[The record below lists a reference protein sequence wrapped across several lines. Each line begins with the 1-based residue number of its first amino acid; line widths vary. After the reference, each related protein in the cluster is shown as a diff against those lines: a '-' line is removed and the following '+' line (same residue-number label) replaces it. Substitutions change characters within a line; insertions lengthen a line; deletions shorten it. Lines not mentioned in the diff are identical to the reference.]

1 MDGVGSLSVQSRSV
15 VLQIPADQLDQ
26 GAIAGV
32 LHARDD
38 PQPMASI
45 DTSALST
52 VSSKLGVALA
62 VTALAGTVTT
72 AQAQTA
78 PLSEDWAFSVTPY
91 IWLPSLEGTLRYSLP
106 PGSGSPSV
114 SVKESSP
121 FDALDGAFMIAGEA
135 RHGRWSLFGDY
146 IYMKFAASD
155 SAVRA
160 VDFNTGAPAVNP
172 FSTTVNRGTATQLK
186 GHLLTLAAGYN
197 LGAAEWP
204 LDVIGGLRLLTID
217 TTSDWQLSA
226 AIAGP
231 GAGQS
236 FAAAGSASS
245 KQDSWDAIVGV
256 RGRAKIADRWF
267 VPYYLDMGAGASKW
281 TWQALAGIGYAFG
294 WGDVSLAYRHLF
306 YDQDNDRLLQDFKFS
321 GAMLGASF
329 RF

>member
-1 MDGVGSLSVQSRSV
+1 
-15 VLQIPADQLDQ
+15 
-26 GAIAGV
+26 
-32 LHARDD
+32 
-38 PQPMASI
+38 MASI
-45 DTSALST
+45 NTSVLSAI
-52 VSSKLGVALA
+52 SGRLGIALA
-62 VTALAGTVTT
+62 VAALAGTPTT
-72 AQAQTA
+72 GQTQTA
-78 PLSEDWAFSVTPY
+78 PPARDWTFSVTPY
-91 IWLPSLEGTLRYSLP
+91 IWLPSLEGTLRYSFP

-121 FDALDGAFMIAGEA
+121 FDALDGMFMIAGEA
-135 RHGRWSLFGDY
+135 RHGQWSLFGDY
-146 IYMKFAASD
+146 IYMKFASSD
-155 SAVRA
+155 STVRA

-172 FSTTVNRGTATQLK
+172 FSTTLNRGTATELK

-204 LDVIGGLRLLTID
+204 LDVIGGLRYLTID

-245 KQDSWDAIVGV
+245 NQDSWDAIVGV
-256 RGRAKIADRWF
+256 RGRARIADRWF

-294 WGDVSLAYRHLF
+294 WGDVTLAYRHLF